1 MTLIAQELDRKL
13 QSVDK
18 DTALRLER
26 LVRDAMDLAHGRY
39 VDVLVRDAMDDLAQA
54 APGGDDFARLLGEED
69 ALRVQMAQA
78 GRRFSAQD
86 RLSRDEVHDRDALR

>member
-26 LVRDAMDLAHGRY
+26 LVRDAME
-39 VDVLVRDAMDDLAQA
+39 LAQA
-54 APGGDDFARLLGEED
+54 SPGGDDFARLLGEED
-69 ALRVQMAQA
+69 ALRARLGQA
-78 GRRFSAQD
+78 GRRFSAQG

>member
-1 MTLIAQELDRKL
+1 MTRIAQELDRKL

-26 LVRDAMDLAHGRY
+26 LVRDAMDLA
-39 VDVLVRDAMDDLAQA
+39 QA
-54 APGGDDFARLLGEED
+54 APCGDDFERLLGEED
-69 ALRVQMAQA
+69 ALRAQMGQA

>member
-26 LVRDAMDLAHGRY
+26 VVRDAMDLAQVAHG
-39 VDVLVRDAMDDLAQA
+39 DEE
-54 APGGDDFARLLGEED
+54 FERLLGEED
-69 ALRVQMAQA
+69 AVRAQMVQA